1 MRDFRSGRPMTSP
14 LSNPQSQ
21 IAEAQKATGILP
33 SDTAGGR
40 AGDRRVGVRRS
51 AEGEYRS
58 LFENAVC
65 GIYRD
70 ALDGT
75 PVRCNPALAA
85 LNGYDSEADYISAV
99 SGAHGAWYVNPGR
112 SAEFKQLMLS
122 EGRVRDFVS
131 QVYRHKSRER
141 FWITE
146 NAWYVRDMDG
156 NPIFI
161 EGTIQDATE
170 RITTMAIVERQA
182 NIDSLTSVASRF
194 RFMNALRGQTILDAD
209 GCALFSIDLDRFK
222 EVNDTLG
229 HAAGDFVLRQSAA
242 RLMAIADGHG
252 LVARLGGDE
261 FALLLPSAADGAVLE
276 NLAAKIIAA
285 ISEPVQINGQNLIVG
300 ASVGIASY
308 PLHAND
314 AEELLANADLALYSA
329 KLAGRNRHCLFDTEL
344 RIASQRNKELEGEL
358 RAAIAGDELE
368 LYYQPIVNGS
378 TGAVQA
384 LEALMRWNHPSRG
397 FMMPSQ
403 FIPLAEEAG
412 LMTELGNWAITR
424 ACEQAMVLPDNIHVA
439 VNVSPNQFRSAS
451 IIAHLR
457 HALAETGLD
466 PVRLILEITE
476 SVILSSEMIA
486 ERVLRELQ
494 FLGVQLALDDFG
506 TGYSSLSYLQRYAFN
521 KVKIDRTFVAGMLEH
536 KANLAIVRAILGI
549 GRDLGIDIVAEG
561 IEKIEQAEALRDE
574 GCVLMQGYLFGRP
587 KPLNDIICDLA
598 VQELAS
604 IQICAPETLEERRR
618 A

>member
-1 MRDFRSGRPMTSP
+1 MTSSVLELQHQIAQARMSDRAPYVNLQSDGRP
-14 LSNPQSQ
+14 
-21 IAEAQKATGILP
+21 
-33 SDTAGGR
+33 
-40 AGDRRVGVRRS
+40 GDRRVGVRRS

-70 ALDGT
+70 ELDGT

-85 LNGYDSEADYISAV
+85 LNGYGTEAEYISAV
-99 SGAHGAWYVNPGR
+99 SGAHGAWYVNPER
-112 SAEFKQLMLS
+112 SAQFKQLMLS

-131 QVYRHKSRER
+131 EVYKHKSRER

-146 NAWYVRDMDG
+146 NAWHVRDMDG

-182 NIDSLTSVASRF
+182 NIDSLTGVASRF
-194 RFMNALRGQTILDAD
+194 KFMNALHGQTSEGAG

-229 HAAGDFVLRQSAA
+229 HAAGDFVLCQSAA
-242 RLMAIADGHG
+242 RLTAIADGHG

-261 FALLLPSAADGAVLE
+261 FALLLPGAIDCAALE
-276 NLAAKIIAA
+276 DLAGKIISAMR
-285 ISEPVQINGQNLIVG
+285 EPVLVSGQNLIVG
-300 ASVGIASY
+300 ASVGIASH

-314 AEELLANADLALYSA
+314 AEDLLANADLALYSA
-329 KLAGRNRHCLFDTEL
+329 KLSGRNGFCLFDADL
-344 RIASQRNKELEGEL
+344 RIASQRNMELESEL

-384 LEALMRWNHPSRG
+384 FEALMRWNHPSRG
-397 FMMPSQ
+397 LIMPAQ

-424 ACEQAMVLPDNIHVA
+424 ACEQAAMLPDTVQVA

-457 HALAETGLD
+457 RALADTGLD
-466 PVRLILEITE
+466 PARLILEITE
-476 SVILSSEMIA
+476 SVILSSELIA
-486 ERVLRELQ
+486 ERVLSELQ
-494 FLGVQLALDDFG
+494 FIGVQLALDDFG

-536 KANLAIVRAILGI
+536 KANLAIVRAVLGI
-549 GRDLGIDIVAEG
+549 GRDLGIAIVAEG
-561 IEKIEQAEALRDE
+561 VEKIEQAEALRDE
-574 GCVLMQGYLFGRP
+574 GCVLMQGYLFGKP
-587 KPLNDIICDLA
+587 KSVNDIICDLA
-598 VQELAS
+598 VQELAA

>member
-14 LSNPQSQ
+14 LLNLQRQ
-21 IAEAQKATGILP
+21 IAEAQKATEILP

-112 SAEFKQLMLS
+112 SAEFKQMMLS

-182 NIDSLTSVASRF
+182 NIDSLTGVASRF
-194 RFMNALRGQTILDAD
+194 RFMNALRGQTALDAD

-242 RLMAIADGHG
+242 RLEEISDGHG
-252 LVARLGGDE
+252 LGGDE
-261 FALLLPSAADGAVLE
+261 FALLLPGAIDGAALE
-276 NLAAKIIAA
+276 DLAGKIIAA
-285 ISEPVQINGQNLIVG
+285 MREPMQISGQNLIVG
-300 ASVGIASY
+300 CSVGIASY
-308 PLHAND
+308 PVHAND
-314 AEELLANADLALYSA
+314 AEELLANADIALYSA
-329 KLAGRNRHCLFDTEL
+329 KLAGRNGFCLFDAEM
-344 RIASQRNKELEGEL
+344 RNASQRNKELEGEL

-384 LEALMRWNHPSRG
+384 FEALMRWNHPSRG

-403 FIPLAEEAG
+403 FIPFAEEAG

-451 IIAHLR
+451 IISHLR
-457 HALAETGLD
+457 QALAETGLD
-466 PVRLILEITE
+466 PARLILEITE

-486 ERVLRELQ
+486 ERVLSELQ
-494 FLGVQLALDDFG
+494 VLGVQLALDDFG

-536 KANLAIVRAILGI
+536 KANLAIVHAILNI
-549 GRDLGIDIVAEG
+549 GRDLGIGIVAEG
-561 IEKIEQAEALRDE
+561 VEKIEQAEALRDE

-587 KPLNDIICDLA
+587 KTLNDIICDLA
-598 VQELAS
+598 VQELAA
-604 IQICAPETLEERRR
+604 IQISAPETLEERRR

>member
-1 MRDFRSGRPMTSP
+1 VS
-14 LSNPQSQ
+14 LSHPDLQFE
-21 IAEAQKATGILP
+21 IERARRA
-33 SDTAGGR
+33 DDGR
-40 AGDRRVGVRRS
+40 AQPKPAGHDRNVDRRVGVRRS

-70 ALDGT
+70 ELDGT

-85 LNGYDSEADYISAV
+85 LNGYASEAEYISAV
-99 SGAHGAWYVNPGR
+99 SGAHGAWYVDPGR
-112 SAEFKQLMLS
+112 GAEFKRLLR
-122 EGRVRDFVS
+122 EERRVRDFVS
-131 QVYRHKSRER
+131 QVYRHRTREP

-146 NAWYVRDMDG
+146 NAWHVRDVDG

-182 NIDSLTSVASRF
+182 NIDSLTGVASRF
-194 RFMNALRGQTILDAD
+194 KFMNALREHTSEGAQ

-229 HAAGDFVLRQSAA
+229 HAAGDFVLCQSAS
-242 RLMAIADGHG
+242 RLTAIADGHG

-261 FALLLPSAADGAVLE
+261 FALLLPGVINGAALE
-276 NLAAKIIAA
+276 DLAGKIIGAMR
-285 ISEPVQINGQNLIVG
+285 EPVLVNGQNLIVG

-308 PLHAND
+308 PLHASD
-314 AEELLANADLALYSA
+314 AEDLLANADLSLYSA
-329 KLAGRNRHCLFDTEL
+329 KLSGRNGFCLFDSDL
-344 RIASQRNKELEGEL
+344 RIASQRNMELENEL

-384 LEALMRWNHPSRG
+384 FEALMRWNHPSRG

-412 LMTELGNWAITR
+412 LMTDLGNWAIRR
-424 ACEQAMVLPDNIHVA
+424 ACEQAAMLPDDIQVA

-457 HALAETGLD
+457 RALAETGLD
-466 PVRLILEITE
+466 PARLILEITE
-476 SVILSSEMIA
+476 SVILSSELIA
-486 ERVLRELQ
+486 ERILSELQ
-494 FLGVQLALDDFG
+494 FIGVQLALDDFG

-549 GRDLGIDIVAEG
+549 GRDLGIAIVAEG

-574 GCVLMQGYLFGRP
+574 GCVLMQGFLFGKP
-587 KPLNDIICDLA
+587 KNLNDIICDLA
-598 VQELAS
+598 VQELAA
-604 IQICAPETLEERRR
+604 IQICAPETLEEKRR